1 MACPECGSKVTYAYG
16 DSDIYEKC
24 SACGKVFDNELEGLD
39 EQESVQEEFE
49 YCPISIVS
57 RPMLRKGKS
66 PYKCDGTFK
75 RGRRR

>member
-1 MACPECGSKVTYAYG
+1 MACPECGCKVTYAYG

-39 EQESVQEEFE
+39 EQEEFE
-49 YCPISIVS
+49 YHPISS
-57 RPMLRKGKS
+57 RPMLRKEKS
-66 PYKCDGTFK
+66 PYKCDGTLK